1 MTETIWQQEQAAFY
15 KDCEKA
21 AELSRENL
29 KRLMEDNQDTVYGKA
44 HSFEKVKTPEDYKEY
59 VPVTDYADYEDFVR
73 RMEAGEE
80 KVLTAYEVKHYI
92 MTSGSTGSQKR
103 IPITT
108 ESLKRCIRLLYY
120 TSYACVPGI
129 EEAKILHM
137 SVFRMELP
145 KVERDTILSVAYFGA
160 LHDEGGCELN
170 ERYLGGEALLFE
182 KGIGNVPYV
191 KAWIALLSPEMT
203 GIQSIFMYDILVFFR
218 YFEENWE
225 QILKDVRERHIPKEL
240 PLSDSAREALLALP
254 AASKEWLEKVE
265 SECRRGFSG
274 IGKRL
279 WKHLSF
285 ASGISGSTFFVQEA
299 ALRRY
304 LGDVPL
310 HYFAYAASECMMGI
324 TTELESMENILM
336 PRSGYF
342 EFLPYINGEESDVRQ
357 AKTMEELE
365 VGERYEILLTNFSGL
380 YRYRL
385 NDVVEV
391 TGFCGQAPKLKVGF
405 RKNQA
410 INIAGEKMDL
420 QLLSRGVEELAKK
433 YGLCLY
439 EYSVM
444 DDKSLLPGRYQ
455 CFLEAGEIKGRADM
469 EKLLGLDEAFDD
481 ILGGLNEDYQDLRR
495 LGLIGVPRV
504 FGVVPGSHN
513 DCKKRFGKKQAQNK
527 PLQYL
532 IDPEVIGFMKERIL

>member
-1 MTETIWQQEQAAFY
+1 MTETIWQQERAAFY
-15 KDCEKA
+15 KDCERA

-44 HSFEKVKTPEDYKEY
+44 HSFEKVKSPEDYKKY
-59 VPVTDYADYEDFVR
+59 VPVTEYADYADFVR
-73 RMEAGEE
+73 RMQAGEE
-80 KVLTAYEVKHYI
+80 RVLTAYEIKHYI

-108 ESLKRCIRLLYY
+108 ESLKRCVRPIYY
-120 TSYACVPGI
+120 ASYACVPGI
-129 EEAKILHM
+129 DEAKILHM
-137 SVFRMELP
+137 SVFRMEPP
-145 KVERDTILSVAYFGA
+145 KPERDTILSASYFRA
-160 LHDEGGCELN
+160 LHDEGRYGLN
-170 ERYLGGEALLFE
+170 ERYLGGETLLFE

-191 KAWIALLSPEMT
+191 KAWIALSSPEMT
-203 GIQSIFMYDILVFFR
+203 GIQSFFMYDILMFFR

-225 QILKDVRERHIPKEL
+225 EILKDIRERRIPEEQ
-240 PLSDSAREALLALP
+240 PLSNSVRGALLALP
-254 AASKEWLEKVE
+254 AASEEWLKKVE
-265 SECRRGFSG
+265 CECRRGFLG

-279 WKHLSF
+279 WRDLSF
-285 ASGISGSTFFVQEA
+285 ASGVSGSTFFAQEA

-310 HYFAYAASECMMGI
+310 HYFSYAASECMMAI
-324 TTELESMENILM
+324 TVELESMENVLM

-357 AKTMEELE
+357 AKTIEELE
-365 VGERYEILLTNFSGL
+365 VGGRYEVLLTNFSGL

-420 QLLSRGVEELAKK
+420 QILSRGVEELAKK

-455 CFLEAGEIKGRADM
+455 CFLEAEEIKNRADM
-469 EKLLGLDEAFDD
+469 EKLSGLDQAFDD
-481 ILGGLNEDYQDLRR
+481 ILSGLNEDYQDLRR
-495 LGLIGVPRV
+495 LGLIGAPRV

-513 DCKKRFGKKQAQNK
+513 ECKKRFGKKQAQNK